1 MRKVM
6 RLTPV
11 PQRSVG
17 VQRALSA
24 ADQAKAERLSRE
36 MALYARLTGGTST
49 APAKSALTP
58 GTPAFAQAARKDYAD
73 LLELYGAPKLSPS
86 FVVKNPETL
95 PQPVLDTFEAFKRQ
109 HAGRA
114 EIALS
119 SIDGHRTW
127 QAQVVNGTSAQVLL
141 VDAKGQ
147 DLGRGVVQ
155 GAAVKWR

>member
-1 MRKVM
+1 M
-6 RLTPV
+6 RLTSV
-11 PQRSVG
+11 PQRSVSP
-17 VQRALSA
+17 QRSLSP

-36 MALYARLTGGTST
+36 MALFARLTGGTSV
-49 APAKSALTP
+49 APVKSALTP
-58 GTPAFAQAARKDYAD
+58 GTPAFSIAARKDYAD

-95 PQPVLDTFEAFKRQ
+95 PQPVGDAFEAFKRQ

-127 QAQVVNGTSAQVLL
+127 QAQVVSGSNAQVLL
-141 VDAKGQ
+141 VDAKGHE
-147 DLGRGVVQ
+147 LGRGVVQ